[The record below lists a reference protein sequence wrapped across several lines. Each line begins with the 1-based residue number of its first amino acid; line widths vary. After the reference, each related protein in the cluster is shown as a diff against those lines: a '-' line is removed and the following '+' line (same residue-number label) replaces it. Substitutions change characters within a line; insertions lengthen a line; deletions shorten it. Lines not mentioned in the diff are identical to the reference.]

1 MKTIQMKKEEKDPEE
16 SVSESGNLGKQA
28 RVFFNTIL
36 VQYSEGTM

>member
-16 SVSESGNLGKQA
+16 SILESGNLGKQA

-36 VQYSEGTM
+36 V